1 MPMTVK
7 VGDVFFDKLEDG
19 RYERCVLQAT
29 TGDEPDRRAAARGG
43 TGEFFEA
50 VGDEGTAEERLEAL
64 ETADHVIFDVSND
77 DGSGLPKIVVLR
89 RIAS

>member
-1 MPMTVK
+1 MTVK

-43 TGEFFEA
+43 TGEFYEA
-50 VGDEGTAEERLEAL
+50 AGEKGTAAERLKAL
-64 ETADHVIFDVSND
+64 KTADHVIFDVSD
-77 DGSGLPKIVVLR
+77 DGSGLPKIVTLR
-89 RIAS
+89 RIGKSS